1 MKYSGIGYSISE
13 GFSNVLK
20 NKKSTAISIITMIC
34 AMFLFGIFFSIGENV
49 NSVLKQVQMKQG
61 MDVFLFD
68 FTTEEQKNEMEK
80 QLKALDGVN
89 TVTYKT
95 KQQALESFRENMKD
109 YKDATEG
116 MDATNNIFPASFEI
130 TLTDLEKNEEIQEKV
145 KKIGKSL
152 LSEEA
157 VDEEIAAILGENEIA
172 EPTIVKNIE
181 TMDHTISI
189 LIQIVKGVRITIAV
203 IFAILLII
211 SVTIISNTIKLTVH
225 ARRKEISIMKYVGAT
240 NSFIRWPFI
249 VEGIIIGVIAAVIT
263 IIIVGITYDF
273 VIQKIEA
280 SVVLQHMN
288 IMLLQFAELAKTIT
302 VVYIGLGVGVGV
314 LGSSI
319 SMKKY
324 LEV

>member
-13 GFSNVLK
+13 GFNNVFK
-20 NKKSTAISIITMIC
+20 NKKSSAISIVTMIC
-34 AMFLFGIFFSIGENV
+34 AMFLFGIFFAIGENI
-49 NSVLKQVQMKQG
+49 NSVLEQVQKQQG
-61 MDVFLFD
+61 IKIFLFD
-68 FTTEEQKNEMEK
+68 FTTEEQKAEMEK
-80 QLKALDGVN
+80 SLKALDGVN

-95 KQQALESFRENMKD
+95 KEQALESFRESMKD

-116 MDATNNIFPASFEI
+116 MDSENNIFPASFEV
-130 TLTDLEKNEEIQEKV
+130 TLTDLEKNEEIQRKAEE
-145 KKIGKSL
+145 IGKAL
-152 LSEEA
+152 LSEEK
-157 VDEEIAAILGENEIA
+157 VDEEIAEILGESEIE

-181 TMDHTISI
+181 SSDYTIEALLKI
-189 LIQIVKGVRITIAV
+189 ARAVRVTIMV

-211 SVTIISNTIKLTVH
+211 AITIISNTIKLTVH

-249 VEGIIIGVIAAVIT
+249 IEGIIIGIIAALIT
-263 IIIVGITYDF
+263 IVIVGFAYDF

-280 SVVLQHMN
+280 SVVLQKMN
-288 IMLLQFAELAKTIT
+288 ITLLQFADLAYSIT
-302 VVYIGLGVGVGV
+302 LVYSLLGVGVGV
-314 LGSSI
+314 IGSSI